1 MKPSQAQSVSLN
13 IDFINLRINEK
24 DKRKYLV
31 EYSISYDNTKGLV
44 ELSIL
49 GAFHFDD
56 GIEDKTAMLAWVNGA
71 TILYGIARST
81 VSMMTSQSFNSVMLP
96 TVMMDKL
103 IQEFIKNGAQ
113 QGTKNMTSLGKV
125 E

>member
-1 MKPSQAQSVSLN
+1 MKPSQAQCASLT

-31 EYSISYDNTKGLV
+31 EYSISYDNTKGMV
-44 ELSIL
+44 ELAII

-56 GIEDKTAMLAWVNGA
+56 GLEDKTAMIAWVNGA
-71 TILYGIARST
+71 TILYGIARTT

-113 QGTKNMTSLGKV
+113 QGTRDTASIEKV
-125 E
+125 D